1 MKSQSGQAANY
12 SRHKRNKTRFRRARP
27 KLNLTAKIGIA
38 ILLANLLTVVI
49 GPFFAPHSPNEIIS
63 DMVFAQP
70 REVGLLGTDGL
81 GRDLFSRML
90 YGARTTIGLSFIA
103 TVIGFVIGMALGFT
117 AAEAGG
123 WVDDIISR
131 VVDIMIS
138 FPPMLLALI
147 VIAGLGSSM
156 VVLVCTVGI
165 THASRVA
172 RVSRAIAM
180 EIAIN
185 EFVEVARARGERLL
199 SILRREIWPNSIR
212 PLAAEFG
219 LRYTYSILF
228 LSGLSFLG
236 LGIQPP
242 AADWGM
248 MVKENLAGLYY
259 GAWAALLPAA
269 AISVITVGI
278 NLIVDWLGAQTGKQI
293 SQEMLK

>member
-1 MKSQSGQAANY
+1 MKSETHQAAHD
-12 SRHKRNKTRFRRARP
+12 SRHKKNKTRFRRARP
-27 KLNLTAKIGIA
+27 KLNLTAKIGIV
-38 ILLANLLTVVI
+38 ILVANLLTMLI
-49 GPFFAPHSPNEIIS
+49 GPLFASHSPNDIIS

-70 REVGLLGTDGL
+70 GEVGLLGTDGL

-123 WVDDIISR
+123 WIDDTISR

-185 EFVEVARARGERLL
+185 EFVEVARARGESLL

-248 MVKENLAGLYY
+248 MVKENLAGMYY

>member
-1 MKSQSGQAANY
+1 MKSRPGHVANNP
-12 SRHKRNKTRFRRARP
+12 SRNSKKVKFRRARP
-27 KLNLTAKIGIA
+27 KLDLTAKIGLA
-38 ILLANLLTVVI
+38 ILAANLLVGVI
-49 GPFFAPHSPNEIIS
+49 GPLLAPHSPNDIIS
-63 DMVFAQP
+63 DTIFAQP
-70 REVGLLGTDGL
+70 GEVGLLGTDSL

-103 TVIGFVIGMALGFT
+103 TAIGFIIGMGLGFT
-117 AAEAGG
+117 AAEASD
-123 WVDDIISR
+123 WLDDTISR
-131 VVDIMIS
+131 LVDVMIS

-156 VVLVCTVGI
+156 AVLVCTVGI

-180 EIAIN
+180 EIALN
-185 EFVEVARARGERLL
+185 EFVEVARARGESLL

-293 SQEMLK
+293 SHEMLK

>member
-1 MKSQSGQAANY
+1 MKSRPGHVANNP
-12 SRHKRNKTRFRRARP
+12 SRNCKKVKCRRARP
-27 KLNLTAKIGIA
+27 KFDLTAKIGLA
-38 ILLANLLTVVI
+38 ILAAHLLVGVI
-49 GPFFAPHSPNEIIS
+49 GPLLAPHSPNDIIS
-63 DMVFAQP
+63 DTIFAQP
-70 REVGLLGTDGL
+70 GEVGLLGTDSL

-103 TVIGFVIGMALGFT
+103 TAIGFIIGMGLGFT
-117 AAEAGG
+117 AAEASD
-123 WVDDIISR
+123 WVDDTISR
-131 VVDIMIS
+131 LVDVMIS

-156 VVLVCTVGI
+156 AVLVCTVGI

-180 EIAIN
+180 EIALN
-185 EFVEVARARGERLL
+185 EFVEVARARGESLL

-293 SQEMLK
+293 SHEMLK

>member
-1 MKSQSGQAANY
+1 MKSRSGQVANNH
-12 SRHKRNKTRFRRARP
+12 SSSSKKVKFRRARP
-27 KLNLTAKIGIA
+27 KLDLTAKIGLA
-38 ILLANLLTVVI
+38 ILAANLLVVVV
-49 GPFFAPHSPNEIIS
+49 GPLLAPHSPNDIIS
-63 DMVFAQP
+63 DTIFAQP
-70 REVGLLGTDGL
+70 GEVGLLGTDSL

-90 YGARTTIGLSFIA
+90 YGARTTISLSFIA
-103 TVIGFVIGMALGFT
+103 TAIGFIIGMALGFT
-117 AAEAGG
+117 AAEASD

-131 VVDIMIS
+131 FVDVMIS

-156 VVLVCTVGI
+156 TVLVCTVGI

-180 EIAIN
+180 EIALN
-185 EFVEVARARGERLL
+185 EFVEVARARGESLL

>member
-1 MKSQSGQAANY
+1 MKSQSGQVAKY
-12 SRHKRNKTRFRRARP
+12 SRGKRNKARFRRARP
-27 KLNLTAKIGIA
+27 TLNLTAKIGVA
-38 ILLANLLTVVI
+38 ILVANLLTMVI
-49 GPFFAPHSPNEIIS
+49 GPLFAPHSPNDIIS
-63 DMVFAQP
+63 DMVFARP
-70 REVGLLGTDGL
+70 GEVGLLGTDGL

-123 WVDDIISR
+123 WVDDTISR

-172 RVSRAIAM
+172 RISRAIAM

-185 EFVEVARARGERLL
+185 EFVEVARARGESLL